1 MNGTIVVLMLSTL
14 FILMTVSQDLQF
26 ECISCADKFDKC
38 ELDCAWD
45 LQGTDVAAIMACQ
58 SGCFSTKRQCVDT
71 PAAESCASCAL
82 VCGEAYDTAMR
93 RCLALVSKTTRATY
107 DNRELADCE
116 EGASAPMDA
125 CMKLCSKS

>member
-1 MNGTIVVLMLSTL
+1 MNGTIGVFVLSTVL
-14 FILMTVSQDLQF
+14 VMLAMSQDLQF

-45 LQGTDVAAIMACQ
+45 LQGTDVSAISLCQ
-58 SGCFSTKRQCVDT
+58 SGCFSTKRQCVDS
-71 PAAESCASCAL
+71 PAAEACASCAL

-93 RCLALVSKTTRATY
+93 RCLTLVPRTTRATY
-107 DNRELADCE
+107 DNRELAVCE